1 MGGTVGTGWALI
13 SGSGR
18 GTIGTGVIHMAIGD
32 RARLTDWQL
41 TVEARA
47 RRTRADLAEL
57 DGTAGAERELRSAR
71 ESLDVVDRVLELH
84 ERWWRLPKSWW
95 SGWHIERAWRALHEA
110 EVCTAAGLPDLAGRM
125 PSLRQRVASYL
136 PEDDLR
142 RKALETL
149 QPGRPAGP
157 TDRAVVVD
165 ALRAAFDA
173 SDDAHAA
180 ARALR
185 NKMVAAALL
194 LFVVNTVLGM
204 LGIMRP
210 EFLPMCA
217 HMPESSSV
225 VACASGGK
233 GPGPLDVWMV
243 QLLGAFGAT
252 VSAVVLLTRRRPS
265 LSPYVLVGYQAL
277 IKVLL
282 GSALA
287 VIGVLALSAHVAE
300 GLTCVTSQ
308 AALLLW
314 SALLGYSQQLGTR
327 LLDNYADR
335 VMNHVRP
342 LPEVSR

>member
-1 MGGTVGTGWALI
+1 
-13 SGSGR
+13 
-18 GTIGTGVIHMAIGD
+18 MAIGD

-57 DGTAGAERELRSAR
+57 EGVAGTDRERRSAV
-71 ESLDVVDRVLELH
+71 ESLAVVDRVLDH
-84 ERWWRLPKSWW
+84 RERFWRLPASWW

-110 EVCTAAGLPDLAGRM
+110 EVCTAAALPDLAGRL
-125 PSLRQRVASYL
+125 PGLRQRISGL
-136 PEDDLR
+136 LSEDDLR
-142 RKALETL
+142 RQALDTL
-149 QPGRPAGP
+149 EPGRPPGP
-157 TDRAVVVD
+157 TDRAIVVD

-194 LFVVNTVLGM
+194 LFVVNTALG
-204 LGIMRP
+204 LVGLLRP

-217 HMPESSSV
+217 HLPANEQIR
-225 VACASGGK
+225 ACATGAK
-233 GPGPLDVWMV
+233 TPAPLDVWLV
-243 QLLGAFGAT
+243 QLIGAFGAM
-252 VSAVVLLTRRRPS
+252 VAAVVLLLRRRPS
-265 LSPYVLVGYQAL
+265 LSPYILIGYQAL

-282 GSALA
+282 GAALA
-287 VIGVLALSAHVAE
+287 VIGVLALSAGVAE
-300 GLTCVTSQ
+300 GLTCITSQ

-314 SALLGYSQQLGTR
+314 AALLGYSQQVGTR

-342 LPEVSR
+342 LPDVSR

>member
-1 MGGTVGTGWALI
+1 MT
-13 SGSGR
+13 
-18 GTIGTGVIHMAIGD
+18 IGD

-57 DGTAGAERELRSAR
+57 ADGAGLERERRSASD
-71 ESLDVVDRVLELH
+71 SLDVVDRVLELR
-84 ERWWRLPKSWW
+84 ESWWRLPASWW

-125 PSLRQRVASYL
+125 PGLRQRVAGYL
-136 PEDDLR
+136 PEEDLR
-142 RKALETL
+142 RQALEAL

-157 TDRAVVVD
+157 TDRAIVVD

-194 LFVVNTVLGM
+194 LFVVNTALGL
-204 LGIMRP
+204 LGILRP
-210 EFLPMCA
+210 EYLPMCA
-217 HMPESSSV
+217 HMPESTSV
-225 VACASGGK
+225 VACAAGGK

-252 VSAVVLLTRRRPS
+252 VATVVLLTRRRPS

-287 VIGVLALSAHVAE
+287 VVGVLALSAHVAE

-314 SALLGYSQQLGTR
+314 SALLGYSQQVGTR

-342 LPEVSR
+342 LPDVSR

>member
-1 MGGTVGTGWALI
+1 
-13 SGSGR
+13 
-18 GTIGTGVIHMAIGD
+18 MAIGD

-57 DGTAGAERELRSAR
+57 DGLAGTERERRSAA
-71 ESLDVVDRVLELH
+71 ESLAVVDRVLEH
-84 ERWWRLPKSWW
+84 RERWWRLPMSWW

-110 EVCTAAGLPDLAGRM
+110 EVCTEAALPDLAGRM
-125 PSLRQRVASYL
+125 PSLRQRIATYL

-142 RKALETL
+142 RQAIDTL

-157 TDRAVVVD
+157 SDRAVVVD

-173 SDDAHAA
+173 SDDAHAG

-194 LFVVNTVLGM
+194 LFVVNTALGVLG
-204 LGIMRP
+204 LLRP

-225 VACASGGK
+225 VACAAGGK
-233 GPGPLDVWMV
+233 APGPLDIWMV

-252 VSAVVLLTRRRPS
+252 VAAVVLLTRRRPS

-314 SALLGYSQQLGTR
+314 AALLGYSQQVGTR

-335 VMNHVRP
+335 VMNHARP

>member
-1 MGGTVGTGWALI
+1 
-13 SGSGR
+13 
-18 GTIGTGVIHMAIGD
+18 MAIGE

-57 DGTAGAERELRSAR
+57 DGATGTERERRSAA
-71 ESLDVVDRVLELH
+71 ESLAVVDRVLEH
-84 ERWWRLPKSWW
+84 RERWWRLPASWW

-110 EVCTAAGLPDLAGRM
+110 EVCTEAALPDLDGRL
-125 PSLRQRVASYL
+125 PSLRQRVAAYL
-136 PEDDLR
+136 PDDDLR
-142 RKALETL
+142 RQALDSL
-149 QPGRPAGP
+149 QPGRPAG
-157 TDRAVVVD
+157 TADRAVVVD

-185 NKMVAAALL
+185 NKMVAAAVL
-194 LFVVNTVLGM
+194 LFVVNTALG
-204 LGIMRP
+204 LVGLLRP

-217 HMPESSSV
+217 HLPSNEQIQ
-225 VACASGGK
+225 ACATGAK
-233 GPGPLDVWMV
+233 TPGPLDVWLV
-243 QLLGAFGAT
+243 QLLGAFGAM
-252 VSAVVLLTRRRPS
+252 VAAVVLLLRRRPS
-265 LSPYVLVGYQAL
+265 LSPYVLIGYQAI
-277 IKVLL
+277 IKMLL

-287 VIGVLALSAHVAE
+287 VIGVLALSAGVAE
-300 GLTCVTSQ
+300 GLTCITSQ

-314 SALLGYSQQLGTR
+314 SALLGYSQQVGTR

>member
-1 MGGTVGTGWALI
+1 
-13 SGSGR
+13 
-18 GTIGTGVIHMAIGD
+18 MATGD

-41 TVEARA
+41 TVEARS

-57 DGTAGAERELRSAR
+57 DGQAGIDRERRSAS
-71 ESLDVVDRVLELH
+71 ESLDVVDGVLDLR
-84 ERWWRLPKSWW
+84 ERWWRLPVSWW

-125 PSLRQRVASYL
+125 PSLRQRVAAYL
-136 PEDDLR
+136 PEEDLR
-142 RKALETL
+142 RQALDSL
-149 QPGRPAGP
+149 QPGRPAGSV
-157 TDRAVVVD
+157 DRAVVVD

-185 NKMVAAALL
+185 NKMVAAAAL
-194 LFVVNTVLGM
+194 LFVVNTVLGV

-210 EFLPMCA
+210 GFLPMCA
-217 HMPESSSV
+217 HMPANDSV
-225 VACASGGK
+225 VVCAAGDK
-233 GPGPLDVWMV
+233 VPGPLDIWLV
-243 QLLGAFGAT
+243 QLLGAFGA
-252 VSAVVLLTRRRPS
+252 VVAAVVLLTRRRPS

-300 GLTCVTSQ
+300 GLTCITSQ

-314 SALLGYSQQLGTR
+314 SALLGYSQQVGTR

-335 VMNHVRP
+335 VMNRVRP
-342 LPEVSR
+342 LPDVSR

>member
-1 MGGTVGTGWALI
+1 
-13 SGSGR
+13 
-18 GTIGTGVIHMAIGD
+18 MAIGD

-57 DGTAGAERELRSAR
+57 DGVPGVDRERRSAL
-71 ESLDVVDRVLELH
+71 ESLDVVDRVLALK
-84 ERWWRLPKSWW
+84 ERFWRLPASWW

-125 PSLRQRVASYL
+125 PSLRQRVAGYL
-136 PEDDLR
+136 PEEDLR
-142 RKALETL
+142 RQALETL

-157 TDRAVVVD
+157 TDRAIVVD

-194 LFVVNTVLGM
+194 LFVVNTVLGL
-204 LGIMRP
+204 LGLFRP

-217 HMPESSSV
+217 HMPESNSV

-233 GPGPLDVWMV
+233 VPGQLDVWMV

-342 LPEVSR
+342 LPDVAR

>member
-1 MGGTVGTGWALI
+1 
-13 SGSGR
+13 
-18 GTIGTGVIHMAIGD
+18 MAIGD

-47 RRTRADLAEL
+47 RRTRTDLTMV
-57 DGTAGAERELRSAR
+57 DGVAGVERERTSAS
-71 ESLDVVDRVLELH
+71 ESLDVVDGVLELR
-84 ERWWRLPKSWW
+84 ERWWRLPASWW

-110 EVCTAAGLPDLAGRM
+110 EICTAAALPDLAGRM

-136 PEDDLR
+136 PEEDLR
-142 RKALETL
+142 RQALDAL
-149 QPGRPAGP
+149 QPSRPAGP
-157 TDRAVVVD
+157 IDRAVVVD
-165 ALRAAFDA
+165 ALRGAFDA

-185 NKMVAAALL
+185 NKMVAAAAL
-194 LFVVNTVLGM
+194 LFVVNTVLGV
-204 LGIMRP
+204 LGILRP
-210 EFLPMCA
+210 GFLPMCA
-217 HMPESSSV
+217 HMPGDDSV
-225 VACASGGK
+225 VACAAGDK
-233 GPGPLDVWMV
+233 TPGPLDIWLV
-243 QLLGAFGAT
+243 QLLGAFGA
-252 VSAVVLLTRRRPS
+252 VVAAVVLLTRRRPS

-314 SALLGYSQQLGTR
+314 SALLGYSQQVGTR

-335 VMNHVRP
+335 VMNRVRP
-342 LPEVSR
+342 LPDVSR

>member
-1 MGGTVGTGWALI
+1 
-13 SGSGR
+13 
-18 GTIGTGVIHMAIGD
+18 MAIGD

-57 DGTAGAERELRSAR
+57 DGVAGADRERRSAAD
-71 ESLDVVDRVLELH
+71 SLDVVDRVLEH
-84 ERWWRLPKSWW
+84 RERFWRLPAAWW

-110 EVCTAAGLPDLAGRM
+110 EVCTAAALPDLAGRL
-125 PSLRQRVASYL
+125 PGLRQRVIGYL

-142 RKALETL
+142 RQALESL
-149 QPGRPAGP
+149 QPGRPAGAA
-157 TDRAVVVD
+157 DRAVVVD

-185 NKMVAAALL
+185 NKMIAAAALL
-194 LFVVNTVLGM
+194 FVINTALGVLG
-204 LGIMRP
+204 LLRP

-217 HMPESSSV
+217 HMPGNDKV
-225 VACASGGK
+225 LACATGARS
-233 GPGPLDVWMV
+233 PAPLDIWLV
-243 QLLGAFGAT
+243 QLLGAFGAMIA
-252 VSAVVLLTRRRPS
+252 AVILLVRRRPS
-265 LSPYVLVGYQAL
+265 LSPYVLIGYQAL

-287 VIGVLALSAHVAE
+287 VVGVLALSAGVAE
-300 GLTCVTSQ
+300 GLTCITSQ

-314 SALLGYSQQLGTR
+314 AALLGYSQQVGTR

-335 VMNHVRP
+335 VMDQVRP
-342 LPEVSR
+342 LPDVSR